1 MLGNDANLQPRCNAE
16 LNADVEVKRF
26 PQLRFCMV
34 DSPLFVKSVASTST
48 SAVTSLSSPRLLR
61 VAMGADQF
69 QVPGTAHAFL
79 LFQLLT

>member
-1 MLGNDANLQPRCNAE
+1 MMLTLGCHAE

-34 DSPLFVKSVASTST
+34 DSPLFVKAVASTST

-69 QVPGTAHAFL
+69 QVPADIPHIPPNSSC
-79 LFQLLT
+79 